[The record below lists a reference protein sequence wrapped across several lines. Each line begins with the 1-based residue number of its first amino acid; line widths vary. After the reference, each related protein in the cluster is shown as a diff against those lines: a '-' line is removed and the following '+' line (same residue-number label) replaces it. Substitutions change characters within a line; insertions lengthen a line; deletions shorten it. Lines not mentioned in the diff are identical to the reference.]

1 MAGTAKSC
9 MWALSGIF
17 GISFVTNLLMLTG
30 PLFMLQIYDRV
41 LTSRSIPTLTALL
54 VLVGGLF
61 FFLGVLELL
70 RSRVLVRVGQRVD
83 RKINNTVFQSV
94 VSVAPAAAR
103 PRNHSLLRDLDT
115 VRQFFGTSAPAA
127 IFDLPWTP
135 LYFAVIF
142 MFHWVLGIL
151 AVTGAAVLLLISLIN
166 EIASKKSVASAG
178 HFATRS
184 AAFAESGRRNAE
196 VLHAM
201 GMFETFRQRWLDV
214 HRTGVSHHL
223 KAADVA
229 GTMSVMSKVTRLFL
243 QSLMLA
249 GGAYYAVA
257 GEISPGV
264 IVAASIILSR
274 ALAPIEQI
282 VGQWRNIITVR
293 QSFGRL
299 SNALDSQADD
309 EQRIELPE
317 PKGLLT
323 AEHLYAAPLGSRE
336 PVLKDL
342 NFFVRPGDAV
352 AVVGSN
358 ACGKSTLARVLVG
371 VWPSLRGN
379 VRLDGASLGQW
390 LPQQLGKSIGYLPQD
405 VELFEG
411 TVAENIARFDPHA
424 SAETIV
430 EAAQKAHV
438 HDLIIR
444 LPEGYATV
452 LGEGGIT
459 ISGGQRQRI
468 ALARALYGNP
478 ALIVLDEPNA
488 NLDNEGEIAL
498 TAAISALRKEGKA
511 VVIMAHRPNVLSAV
525 NLVLVLKDGRQ
536 VSFGEKPEARNDN
549 ETQVHS
555 KPGIRINAKPG
566 AQVSTLVRTRAG
578 AVAGG

>member
-1 MAGTAKSC
+1 

-54 VLVGGLF
+54 VLVAGLF
-61 FFLGVLELL
+61 FFLGILELL

-83 RKINNTVFQSV
+83 RQINSTVFQNV
-94 VSVAPAAAR
+94 VRVTPSDAQ
-103 PRNHSLLRDLDT
+103 PRNHSLLKDLET
-115 VRQFFGTSAPAA
+115 VRQFFSSSAPAA

-142 MFHWVLGIL
+142 MFHWVLGLL
-151 AVTGAAVLLLISLIN
+151 AVTGAAILLLISLVN
-166 EIASKKSVASAG
+166 ELASKKSVASAAR
-178 HFATRS
+178 FATRS
-184 AAFAESGRRNAE
+184 AAFVETGRRNAE
-196 VLHAM
+196 VLQAM
-201 GMFETFRQRWLDV
+201 GMMETFQQRWLDV
-214 HRTGVSHHL
+214 HRTSVSHHL
-223 KAADVA
+223 RAADVS

-249 GGAYYAVA
+249 GGAYYAMA

-293 QSFGRL
+293 QSSGRL
-299 SNALDSQADD
+299 SDALGQQDQDD
-309 EQRIELPE
+309 QRIVLPE
-317 PKGLLT
+317 PKGYLN
-323 AEHLYAAPLGSRE
+323 AEHLYAGPLGSRE

-342 NFFVRPGDAV
+342 NFHVRPGDAV

-371 VWPSLRGN
+371 VWPTLRGN
-379 VRLDGASLGQW
+379 VRLDGASLAQW

-411 TVAENIARFDPHA
+411 TVAQNIARFDPHA
-424 SAETIV
+424 TAEKIV
-430 EAAQKAHV
+430 AAAQKAHV

-444 LPEGYATV
+444 LPDGYATV
-452 LGEGGIT
+452 LGEGGVS

-468 ALARALYGNP
+468 ALARALYGDP
-478 ALIVLDEPNA
+478 SLVVLDEPNA
-488 NLDNEGEIAL
+488 NLDAEGERAL
-498 TAAISALRKEGKA
+498 TASIASLRKEKKA
-511 VVIMAHRPNVLSAV
+511 VVVMAHRPNVLSAI

-536 VSFGEKPEARNDN
+536 VSFGEKPQARNDN
-549 ETQVHS
+549 QTLVNS
-555 KPGIRINAKPG
+555 KPGIRINAKST
-566 AQVSTLVRTRAG
+566 AQVTPAVRANAG
-578 AVAGG
+578 IVAGG